1 MDRERMLRY
10 PYQSITILSSCIWM
24 VVILCALNVFAADAP
39 GQDSLNMGD
48 SLKETIQRANR
59 LYSEGDFE
67 DALSGYDE
75 ALKHGVDNGY
85 IYYNRANTYFRL
97 GSFGRAIANYHRARQ
112 LLPRNAEVFA
122 NLELARKKAPG
133 HYSESESER
142 SAQSKLF
149 AGLLSYQEIKLGAIV
164 SAVLFWSLFIV
175 WRLRPLTRFLVPLLG
190 TFVLTT
196 SFICSYLFTRYSP
209 LSGFEWALSSQSRAI
224 GGAVVLERELKVYAG
239 NSQTFQVIYIL
250 KEGAEIETREERE
263 SWIQVGLPGGRV
275 GWVQKDGLEII

>member
-1 MDRERMLRY
+1 MLRN
-10 PYQSITILSSCIWM
+10 PYQFVTMLIGCILM
-24 VVILCALNVFAADAP
+24 VVILCPLKVFAADAP
-39 GQDSLNMGD
+39 GPDSL
-48 SLKETIQRANR
+48 SLGNSLNEIIQRANR
-59 LYSEGDFE
+59 RYSEGDFK

-75 ALKHGVDNGY
+75 ALKQGVDNGY

-97 GSFGRAIANYHRARQ
+97 GSFGKAIANYHRARQ
-112 LLPRNAEVFA
+112 LLPRNAEVLA

-133 HYSESESER
+133 FSSEFKSER
-142 SAQSKLF
+142 SDQSKLF

-164 SAVLFWSLFIV
+164 CSVLFWPLFVV
-175 WRLRPLTRFLVPLLG
+175 WRLRPLTRFLVPLIG
-190 TFVLTT
+190 TFVLTS

-239 NSQTFQVIYIL
+239 NSQTFQVIYIF
-250 KEGAEIETREERE
+250 KEGAEMETGEERE

-275 GWVQKDGLEII
+275 GWVQKDGLEIL